1 MAKKTFDDK
10 RQEILSA
17 ALGIFLA
24 RGIQGTTLE
33 AVAES
38 LGYTKP
44 ALYYYFRNKEE
55 LFTSLILS
63 TLTDAKD
70 RVAEICARDKSAGGK
85 LRDLIRLYFDEHVQN
100 RSYFSIIHMLK
111 GFCEK
116 LPQCSDRTDI
126 EELSR
131 ANTDLI
137 MGIMRQGVESGEFRD
152 EDPRVLGGI
161 VFAMLAGVLIH
172 LDTPILSGSSRDG
185 IKSSLEEIIVKG
197 ITP

>member
-1 MAKKTFDDK
+1 MAKKTYDDK
-10 RQEILSA
+10 REEILSA
-17 ALGIFLA
+17 ALGIFLT
-24 RGIQGTTLE
+24 RGFEGTTLE

-38 LGYTKP
+38 IGYTKP
-44 ALYYYFRNKEE
+44 ALYYYFRSKEE

-70 RVAEICARDKSAGGK
+70 RVAEIGARDESAGGK
-85 LRDLIRLYFDEHVQN
+85 LRDLVRLYFDEHVQN
-100 RSYFSIIHMLK
+100 RSYFSIIHMLN

-126 EELSR
+126 EELSGAIPR
-131 ANTDLI
+131 MI
-137 MGIMRQGVESGEFRD
+137 MEIMRQGVESGEFRD

-172 LDTPILSGSSRDG
+172 LDTPILSGPSKDG
-185 IKSSLEEIIVKG
+185 IKTSLEEIIVKG
-197 ITP
+197 IAP